1 MITDGKSN
9 SGVTSVK
16 KAAEKLKKDYVN
28 IFAVGAGSNVNTKE
42 LEAIA
47 SSKDHVMRIS
57 SINALQSILSK
68 MQSAICKGEF
78 QILIMRYSFILYPLN
93 CL

>member
-1 MITDGKSN
+1 M
-9 SGVTSVK
+9 
-16 KAAEKLKKDYVN
+16 AAEKLKKDYVN

-47 SSKDHVMRIS
+47 SGKDHVIRIS

-68 MQSAICKGEF
+68 MQSAICKGIYF
-78 QILIMRYSFILYPLN
+78 LLIMQLITSILIF
-93 CL
+93 CVK